1 MRSGRRQSSANCS
14 GCWWRA
20 RMARPVPAHATVV
33 GIVENEDHPPEV
45 VKVRLALDV
54 RSDAGALLSDVH
66 VLEGDVVSQHLGHVG
81 VASNSQRAQRCH
93 VHRVARSQVRV
104 RWVRIY
110 CELRV
115 ERVQRFVGPHSR
127 FLLVHIRKECH
138 SWCESPNTSSP
149 DRSTA
154 ARWWDWRSVPRPGHR
169 SHRAAVPMPA
179 PRSTA
184 SSPFRHRVTGSVHGR
199 RIRSARSCDSRPGTL
214 DSCSRRDG
222 FVPSMCVRFVPVLS
236 GRTSTSQQA

>member
-1 MRSGRRQSSANCS
+1 
-14 GCWWRA
+14 
-20 RMARPVPAHATVV
+20 MARPVPAHATVV
-33 GIVENEDHPPEV
+33 GIVENEDHPPDV

-66 VLEGDVVSQHLGHVG
+66 VLEGDVVLQHLSHVG

-93 VHRVARSQVRV
+93 VHRVARSQVLV

-154 ARWWDWRSVPRPGHR
+154 ARWWDWRK
-169 SHRAAVPMPA
+169 RAATGQPITSCCRPHRCLLQA
-179 PRSTA
+179 PPLRR
-184 SSPFRHRVTGSVHGR
+184 PFV
-199 RIRSARSCDSRPGTL
+199 IA
-214 DSCSRRDG
+214 
-222 FVPSMCVRFVPVLS
+222 
-236 GRTSTSQQA
+236 